1 MSSLSDLHGTPPP
14 AVLAQRARVAAI
26 RGGTLVAPKPGPVM
40 TSGPVS
46 EPSSLQRTQPES
58 LPVVAGR
65 GQMCALQF
73 DAPLEFVQIEFLAT
87 EVSVDDTSIT
97 VLFRSDFRLHL
108 GELKPRL
115 RLKIGEQPAHAV
127 AYLGGAFQIP
137 SMGLRGM
144 TFVRILPE
152 E

>member
-26 RGGTLVAPKPGPVM
+26 RGDASAIPKAGPV
-40 TSGPVS
+40 TGA
-46 EPSSLQRTQPES
+46 SSLQQERPES
-58 LPVVAGR
+58 LPVVAGL
-65 GQMCALQF
+65 GQMCVLQF
-73 DAPLEFVQIEFLAT
+73 DDPLEFVQIEFLAA